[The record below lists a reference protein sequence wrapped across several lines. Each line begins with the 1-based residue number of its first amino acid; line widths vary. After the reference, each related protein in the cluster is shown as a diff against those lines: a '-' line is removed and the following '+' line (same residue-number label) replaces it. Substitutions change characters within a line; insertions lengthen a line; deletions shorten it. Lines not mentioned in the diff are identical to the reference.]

1 MGKALIYK
9 QNALNQF
16 FKEMYGDQCGEFIFT
31 YWGLKGYQQLG
42 PGPVCSNMGRITLTT
57 G

>member
-1 MGKALIYK
+1 M
-9 QNALNQF
+9 QTNSLNQF

-42 PGPVCSNMGRITLTT
+42 PGPVCLNMG
-57 G
+57 